1 MKNIKEAVST
11 GVFRLLSENNYGKF
25 STRQVEQLS
34 VSSMIPSI
42 ITKKNQM
49 NYTSIYH
56 VIIN

>member
-49 NYTSIYH
+49 NYTSIYY